1 MNILFVSAEADP
13 FAKVGGL
20 ADVVGSLPGALR
32 AQGIDARVLMPHYG
46 FLDDAKWQIRPHLK
60 FTLTRHTGT
69 ADCALSTTTHGGV
82 PFYFLRSWP
91 YFGDD
96 ASVYTTWDWDTPR
109 FIFFAQA
116 VIAAVDALREQTGW
130 MPDVLHVNDWHTG
143 LVPFLA
149 DGQRWRR
156 EWRGMGTMLTIHNM
170 QYQGDNVGGFLW
182 DAGVP
187 ARLHPELESRGL
199 TDNLLAAAVA
209 FSDVITTV
217 SPRYAV
223 EIQYPYA
230 GFGLDE
236 LLRTRIPDLHGI
248 LNGLD
253 TAQWNPQTDPLV
265 VSKFSAADFA
275 EARPANKQQLQRDVG
290 LPEAADVPLIG
301 LVSRLV
307 WQKGIDLVVPAM
319 RRLLVGHD
327 VQFVA
332 LGAGETTYN
341 EMLARLG
348 SDFGWRA
355 RVRIG
360 YSAAVAQRIY
370 AGSDLFLMPSRFEPC
385 GVGQMIAMRYGALPV
400 VRETGGLAD
409 TVTNYDNGSGDSG
422 TGFVF
427 QWEEPDAL
435 YHTLVWAIETYRF
448 RRDAWQR
455 MQQRAM
461 QTDFSWTRS
470 AGEYIRLYADAV
482 RRHGGD

>member
-1 MNILFVSAEADP
+1 
-13 FAKVGGL
+13 
-20 ADVVGSLPGALR
+20 
-32 AQGIDARVLMPHYG
+32 
-46 FLDDAKWQIRPHLK
+46 
-60 FTLTRHTGT
+60 
-69 ADCALSTTTHGGV
+69 
-82 PFYFLRSWP
+82 
-91 YFGDD
+91 
-96 ASVYTTWDWDTPR
+96 
-109 FIFFAQA
+109 
-116 VIAAVDALREQTGW
+116 
-130 MPDVLHVNDWHTG
+130 
-143 LVPFLA
+143 
-149 DGQRWRR
+149 
-156 EWRGMGTMLTIHNM
+156 
-170 QYQGDNVGGFLW
+170 
-182 DAGVP
+182 
-187 ARLHPELESRGL
+187 
-199 TDNLLAAAVA
+199 
-209 FSDVITTV
+209 
-217 SPRYAV
+217 
-223 EIQYPYA
+223 
-230 GFGLDE
+230 
-236 LLRTRIPDLHGI
+236 
-248 LNGLD
+248 
-253 TAQWNPQTDPLV
+253 
-265 VSKFSAADFA
+265 
-275 EARPANKQQLQRDVG
+275 
-290 LPEAADVPLIG
+290 
-301 LVSRLV
+301 
-307 WQKGIDLVVPAM
+307 
-319 RRLLVGHD
+319 

-435 YHTLVWAIETYRF
+435 YHTLVWAVETYRS